1 MNYHDFQLL
10 GLPKLGVL
18 TGVLTGVNKSLQSLN
33 PL

>member
-1 MNYHDFQLL
+1 MNYLIFQLF

-18 TGVLTGVNKSLQSLN
+18 TGVNTCVNKSLQSLN